1 MIKAVNVKIYLKIKT
16 LIYFYCYYDSFFS
29 AHIIDTMPLAL
40 STDHLAKTYSNNL
53 EALKGI
59 NLKVEEGDF
68 FALLGSNGAGKTTA
82 IGIISGL
89 LKSTSGEVE
98 INGLNQKNHSNEV
111 KRMIGLMPQEFN
123 FNPHEPNIEILINQ
137 AGYFGMP
144 RKEAKVQAEV
154 LLKKME
160 LWDRRFDVAQSL
172 SGGMKRRLML
182 ARALI
187 HKPKIL
193 ILDEPT
199 AGVDVE
205 IRQSMWHYLTQL
217 NNEGMT
223 IILTTHYLEEAES
236 LCRNIAILD
245 NGELVEQSNM
255 KKLLA
260 SAKRQVIIIDTI
272 EKIVGNIEIKHCD
285 STVLDENTLQVSQGE
300 GISISDV
307 VSALSNQNIHVSHV
321 RSSQNRLEALF
332 LSLTS

>member
-1 MIKAVNVKIYLKIKT
+1 
-16 LIYFYCYYDSFFS
+16 
-29 AHIIDTMPLAL
+29 MPLAL
-40 STDHLAKTYSNNL
+40 STNHLAKTYSNNL

-89 LKSTSGEVE
+89 LKSSSGEVE

-111 KRMIGLMPQEFN
+111 KKMIGLMPQEFN

-137 AGYFGMP
+137 AGYFGIP
-144 RKEAKVQAEV
+144 RKDAKLQAEL

-187 HKPKIL
+187 HRPKIL

-217 NNEGMT
+217 NDDGMT

-236 LCRNIAILD
+236 LCRNIAILS
-245 NGELVEQSNM
+245 NGELVLQSNM

-260 SAKRQVIIIDTI
+260 RAKRQVIIIDTI
-272 EKIVGNIEIKHCD
+272 EKVSNPIEISHCD
-285 STVLDENTLQVSQGE
+285 CEVLDENTLRVSRRE
-300 GISISDV
+300 EVSISDV
-307 VSALSNQNIHVSHV
+307 VSALSEQNINVSHL

>member
-1 MIKAVNVKIYLKIKT
+1 MQ
-16 LIYFYCYYDSFFS
+16 
-29 AHIIDTMPLAL
+29 LAL

-53 EALKGI
+53 EALKGV
-59 NLKVEEGDF
+59 NLKVNEGDF

-89 LKSTSGEVE
+89 LKSTSGEVT
-98 INGLNQKNHSNEV
+98 IIGLNQKKYSNEV
-111 KRMIGLMPQEFN
+111 KKMIGLMPQEFN

-137 AGYFGMP
+137 AGYFGIS
-144 RKEAKVQAEV
+144 RKEAKIQAEV
-154 LLKKME
+154 LLKKLE

-205 IRQSMWHYLTQL
+205 IRQSMWQYLTQL
-217 NNEGMT
+217 NNDGMT

-236 LCRNIAILD
+236 LCRNIAILN

-260 SAKRQVIIIDTI
+260 KAKRQVIIIDTI
-272 EKIVGNIEIKHCD
+272 ENISSPIEINHCD
-285 STVLDENTLQVSQGE
+285 CEVLDENTLQVSQGE
-300 GISISDV
+300 EVSISDV
-307 VSALSNQNIHVSHV
+307 VSALSGQNINVSHL

-332 LSLTS
+332 LALTS

>member
-1 MIKAVNVKIYLKIKT
+1 MQ
-16 LIYFYCYYDSFFS
+16 
-29 AHIIDTMPLAL
+29 LAL
-40 STDHLAKTYSNNL
+40 STDQLAKTYSNNL
-53 EALKGI
+53 EALKGV
-59 NLKVEEGDF
+59 NLKVKEGDF

-89 LKSTSGEVE
+89 LKSTSGEVT
-98 INGLNQKNHSNEV
+98 INGLNQKKHSNEV
-111 KRMIGLMPQEFN
+111 KKMIGLMPQEFN

-137 AGYFGMP
+137 AGYFGIS
-144 RKEAKVQAEV
+144 RKEAKIQAEV

-187 HKPKIL
+187 HRPKIL

-217 NNEGMT
+217 NDDGMT

-236 LCRNIAILD
+236 LCRNIAILS
-245 NGELVEQSNM
+245 NGELVLQSNM

-260 SAKRQVIIIDTI
+260 RAKRQVIIIDTI
-272 EKIVGNIEIKHCD
+272 EKVSNPIEISHCD
-285 STVLDENTLQVSQGE
+285 CVVLDENTLQVSRRE
-300 GISISDV
+300 EVSISDV
-307 VSALSNQNIHVSHV
+307 VSALSEQNINVSHL